1 VLFTVANVAAT
12 LPLPDPVTSPVS
24 AVIPLLLDGEKAL
37 HAVPLVWHSTVCV
50 LPPVVQSVA
59 LVPSIT
65 E

>member
-1 VLFTVANVAAT
+1 MLFTVAIVVAT

-24 AVIPLLLDGEKAL
+24 AVIPLLPALNAL